1 MSVDANWR
9 ESIGYSQSV
18 RNQRL
23 TDSPPRMNRYWMFTW
38 AGMIF
43 MARRVS
49 PGSPMVSPQIE
60 REGSDQLGRRR
71 LLLPPFWKS
80 CEILWLHICKLVLK
94 LNAYRFTLVQ
104 KHPCKL
110 NAQ

>member
-9 ESIGYSQSV
+9 ESIGYSQSA

-49 PGSPMVSPQIE
+49 PGSPMVSPQME

-71 LLLPPFWKS
+71 LLLPHFWKS
-80 CEILWLHICKLVLK
+80 CEILWLHICKFV
-94 LNAYRFTLVQ
+94 
-104 KHPCKL
+104 
-110 NAQ
+110 

>member
-49 PGSPMVSPQIE
+49 PGSPMVSPQME

-71 LLLPPFWKS
+71 LLLPHFWKS
-80 CEILWLHICKLVLK
+80 CEILWLHCSATRLLRNWDRIIEKKSRVSK
-94 LNAYRFTLVQ
+94 
-104 KHPCKL
+104 K
-110 NAQ
+110 